1 MNNLILKQ
9 RSGLIR
15 ANDFEPEVSIKELEI
30 DSNREGVDEWM
41 DEFVINELNGEYE
54 NIFIPLSI
62 GDVSS
67 DFLGLRLAMHI
78 RTMDNYSCQ
87 LSNLVLYSSA
97 SFEEI
102 MQLSQLFDLLSTRG
116 VFVIDYSREEIS
128 NNLDRNRVLND
139 KNAVRKE
146 LEKLH
151 LGVPENYF
159 DSHSIANIWG
169 AFRLCK
175 IANIDIDK
183 IESLK
188 SERKKLKGIYFKW
201 LFIINDLENI
211 RNDEIE
217 QTDKRYAEKLPGLKK
232 KGRIDL
238 SNIPK

>member
-15 ANDFEPEVSIKELEI
+15 ANDFESEVFLKELEI
-30 DSNREGVDEWM
+30 DKSTDSVDEWM
-41 DEFVINELNGEYE
+41 DEFVRNKLDKEYD
-54 NIFIPLSI
+54 NIFLPLSI
-62 GDVSS
+62 GDVAS

-78 RTMDNYSCQ
+78 RTMDGYSCQ
-87 LSNLVLYSSA
+87 LSNLVLYSPTTY
-97 SFEEI
+97 EEV
-102 MQLSQLFDLLSTRG
+102 MQFSQLFGLLSTRG
-116 VFVIDYSREEIS
+116 VFLVDYSREAIS
-128 NNLDRNRVLND
+128 KNLSRNRALHK
-139 KNAVRKE
+139 KNEVRQE

-151 LGVPENYF
+151 LRVPENYF
-159 DSHSIANIWG
+159 DFHSIANIWG

-188 SERKKLKGIYFKW
+188 NEKRKLKDIYFKW
-201 LFIINDLENI
+201 LFVINDLENI
-211 RNDEIE
+211 RNDEVE
-217 QTDKRYAEKLPGLKK
+217 QTDKSYSKKLRGLKK